1 MFKLINMCL
10 GMFFFGS
17 TVYGTL
23 WVSWTWMALSFPM
36 LGKFLTIISNIYS
49 YPFFFSSSGISITQ
63 MLVHLMLSQRSL
75 RLSSFL
81 FILFSLF
88 FYASVISTILSSI
101 SLIHFSTSV
110 ILLPVPSSI
119 FVIPITVLF
128 IADHLFFI
136 CPLSPD

>member
-1 MFKLINMCL
+1 MFNLINMCL
-10 GMFFFGS
+10 GMFFFGLLCMDLF
-17 TVYGTL
+17 GFPGL
-23 WVSWTWMALSFPM
+23 GWLFPM
-36 LGKFLTIISNIYS
+36 LGKFLTIISNIFS
-49 YPFFFSSSGISITQ
+49 YPFFFSSSGIFIIQ
-63 MLVHLMLSQRSL
+63 VLVHLMLSHRSL

-101 SLIHFSTSV
+101 SLIRFSASV

-136 CPLSPD
+136 CPLSPY